1 MNAIFTDDYAELVN
15 LLIEARLAAGLTQRA
30 LARRIGKV
38 QSHICAI
45 EQRQRRVELLEFYII
60 ARALDLDP
68 VDLFGRAAARFDGL
82 RASGFGPVTDNHA
95 QRLSA

>member
-1 MNAIFTDDYAELVN
+1 MNAIFSDDYAVLVD

-45 EQRQRRVELLEFYII
+45 EQRQRRVELLEFYTI

-68 VDLFGRAAARFDGL
+68 VDLFRQATERFDGL
-82 RASGFGPVTDNHA
+82 RTKAFAPLNTPQSE
-95 QRLSA
+95 RLSA

>member
-1 MNAIFTDDYAELVN
+1 MNAIFSDDYAVLVD

-45 EQRQRRVELLEFYII
+45 EQRQRRVELLEFYTI

-68 VDLFGRAAARFDGL
+68 VELFSRAAARFDRL
-82 RASGFGPVTDNHA
+82 RNHEFGGADTARVA
-95 QRLSA
+95 